1 MKRVS
6 RASVKKNI
14 TEIRLTNTSESSVVS
29 SLSPHGQA
37 DNSLTSENT
46 AKKASQDNQ
55 SHKTPEL
62 KSSAGGWPKGSS
74 KAKKKQDKENKYKC
88 IDSIVLEYSI
98 KHNASK
104 SVEGKVEYGYLK
116 RLIDEKKKEF
126 GINCRISTKSIMNR
140 THRGTLTSHLGP
152 GPKSL
157 LEEVELALVEICIQ
171 MGKIRQPLSCTE
183 AIALMNSMIE
193 NTHTQQKLIDF
204 HQSRRLGTEVFEKG
218 KVTSGW

>member
-1 MKRVS
+1 
-6 RASVKKNI
+6 
-14 TEIRLTNTSESSVVS
+14 
-29 SLSPHGQA
+29 
-37 DNSLTSENT
+37 
-46 AKKASQDNQ
+46 
-55 SHKTPEL
+55 
-62 KSSAGGWPKGSS
+62 
-74 KAKKKQDKENKYKC
+74 
-88 IDSIVLEYSI
+88 LEYSI

-126 GINCRISTKSIMNR
+126 DINCRISTKSIMNC

-157 LEEVELALVEICIQ
+157 MEEVELALIEICIQ
-171 MGKIRQPLSCTE
+171 MGKICQPLSCTK
-183 AIALMNSMIE
+183 AIVLMNCMIE

-204 HQSRRLGTEVFEKG
+204 HQNRRLGMEVFKKG